1 MNKEL
6 LLQELNA
13 REIEVSPKQLEQL
26 VDLMET
32 TLLTNEKFNLTAIK
46 DKEVFMEKMIFDSA
60 LTLVNND
67 LSNKEVLDLGTGAG
81 FPGLVLY
88 ILNPDI
94 KLTLLDATKKKIDY
108 LTEFC
113 ASRGYNVKCVCDRAE
128 LYARKNK
135 EKYDFVTARAVSEL
149 SILMELSI
157 PMLKVGGQ
165 LLALKSKGVEQEIEN
180 ASKAFKKLD
189 SHLVTIQEDE
199 LPESKEYRA
208 TVVIKKDKSTN
219 SKYPRDY
226 AIIKDRKL

>member
-6 LLQELNA
+6 LITSLA
-13 REIEVSPKQLEQL
+13 VRGIEVSEQQVNQL

-60 LTLVNND
+60 LTLVNLD

-88 ILNPDI
+88 ILNPNI
-94 KLTLLDATKKKIDY
+94 KLTLLDSTNKKIEY
-108 LTEFC
+108 LKSFC
-113 ASRGYNVKCVCDRAE
+113 LERGYKINCVCDRAE
-128 LYARKNK
+128 IYARNHR

-157 PMLKVGGQ
+157 PMLKVGGR
-165 LLALKSKGVEQEIEN
+165 LLALKSLGVENEIDTAKN
-180 ASKAFKKLD
+180 AFKKLD
-189 SHLVTIQEDE
+189 SHLEKVIEDY

-208 TVVIKKDKSTN
+208 TVYIQKDKITN
-219 SKYPRDY
+219 NKYPRDY